1 MRKSEIS
8 RVTKETDIKI
18 TLDLDGGES
27 TTVSSGCGFFDHM
40 LTLFASH
47 SGFGFSV
54 FCRGDTEVDYHH
66 TVEDIGISLGDAF
79 AGAIGDKAGIF
90 RYGSIIL
97 PMDEALILAAVDIS
111 GRGLAVID
119 LPGINPRVGDFDTE
133 LVEEFFTAFA
143 RRAGVTLHIRALTG
157 SNTHHIIEGAFKAF
171 ARALKQAAA
180 IDPAAGGA
188 VPSSKG
194 VL

>member
-1 MRKSEIS
+1 MRKSEIN
-8 RVTKETDIKI
+8 RKTKETDIK
-18 TLDLDGGES
+18 LLLNLDGGES
-27 TTVSSGCGFFDHM
+27 PSVSSGCGFFDHM
-40 LTLFASH
+40 LTLFAVH
-47 SGFGFSV
+47 SGFGFTV
-54 FCRGDTEVDYHH
+54 TCRGDTEVDYHH
-66 TVEDIGISLGDAF
+66 TVEDIGIALGDAF
-79 AGAIGDKAGIF
+79 AEGIGNKAGII

-97 PMDEALILAAVDIS
+97 PMDEALVLAAVDIS
-111 GRGLAVID
+111 GRGMSIID
-119 LPGINPRVGDFDTE
+119 LPGMNPRVGDFDTE

-157 SNTHHIIEGAFKAF
+157 TNTHHIIEGAFKAF
-171 ARALKQAAA
+171 ARALKQAVA

>member
-8 RVTKETDIKI
+8 RKTKETDIKL
-18 TLDLDGGES
+18 TLDLDGGADCGIN
-27 TTVSSGCGFFDHM
+27 SGCGFFDHM
-40 LTLFASH
+40 LTLFACH

-54 FCRGDTEVDYHH
+54 DCRGDTEVDYHH
-66 TVEDIGISLGDAF
+66 TVEDIGIALGDAF
-79 AGAIGDKAGIF
+79 AQAIGDKAGIC

-97 PMDEALILAAVDIS
+97 PMDEALVLAAADIS
-111 GRGLAVID
+111 GRGMLVLD
-119 LPGINPRVGDFDTE
+119 LPGINPRIGDFDTE

-143 RRAGVTLHIRALTG
+143 RRAGVTLHIRAMSGT
-157 SNTHHIIEGAFKAF
+157 NTHHIIEGAFKAF
-171 ARALKQAAA
+171 ARALKQASA
-180 IDPAAGGA
+180 INPSSGGA

>member
-1 MRKSEIS
+1 MRKSEIN
-8 RVTKETDIKI
+8 RKTKETDIKLI
-18 TLDLDGGES
+18 LDLDGGENPS
-27 TTVSSGCGFFDHM
+27 VSSGCGFFDHM
-40 LTLFASH
+40 LTLFAVH

-54 FCRGDTEVDYHH
+54 VCRGDTEVDYHH
-66 TVEDIGISLGDAF
+66 TVEDIGIALGDAF
-79 AGAIGDKAGIF
+79 AEGIGNKAGIL

-111 GRGLAVID
+111 GRGMSFID
-119 LPGINPRVGDFDTE
+119 LPGMNPRVGDFDTE

-143 RRAGVTLHIRALTG
+143 RRAGVTLHIRALAGT
-157 SNTHHIIEGAFKAF
+157 NTHHIIEGAFKAF

-180 IDPAAGGA
+180 IDPAAGGV